1 MFCCIFD
8 ACFSLL
14 SIVGFSCN
22 MRASISH
29 CAVVALPFVDVSS
42 GEIVF
47 PDKNDIVEALGM
59 LQQCTKI
66 HVQALGGCAGVL
78 YDTIMAYVT
87 CLHERRPILTEGAVA
102 ELREDA
108 QGIKRGPG

>member
-1 MFCCIFD
+1 MLL
-8 ACFSLL
+8 LL

-87 CLHERRPILTEGAVA
+87 CLHERRPADSVKPMFDSISLVTRHTSDLTQSQVF
-102 ELREDA
+102 
-108 QGIKRGPG
+108 